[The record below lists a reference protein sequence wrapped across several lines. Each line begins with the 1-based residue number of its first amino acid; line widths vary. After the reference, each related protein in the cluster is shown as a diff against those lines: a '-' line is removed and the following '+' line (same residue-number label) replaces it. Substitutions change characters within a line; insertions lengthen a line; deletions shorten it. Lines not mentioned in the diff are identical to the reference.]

1 MTQSFTRSDVTL
13 ANWRTQPY
21 SQWAFHNASELVPSV
36 IIASNN
42 KPETPA
48 RDLGALAT
56 LKVRSLAGPMV
67 TLPEFLTQNA
77 TDAFVVMRRGVIA
90 AEWYAPHYDPARPH
104 LIFSITKSVTGLIA
118 EILAEQG
125 KLTFEDRVGDIMP
138 DMIGS
143 AFGDVSLR
151 HLFDMQVSVDFSD
164 DYLDTS
170 GAFDRYR
177 RAMLWNPEKPGEIAP
192 DLRLFLANIR
202 KGAHE
207 HGTRHAYHS
216 INTDLAGIVL
226 EVVTGQR
233 FADLVRDL
241 LWVPLG
247 AHSDAHITV
256 DRAGTAR
263 AGGGMSTTARDLA
276 RLGEMLRLGGRGIVP
291 ENHVAELWRGG
302 DRTLW
307 AEGDQAYLFSGGSYR
322 SYFYED
328 GAGVL
333 AGIGIHGQWLWIDP
347 ASETVIVRLS
357 AEPLPS
363 HEELDHAIIE
373 MLRSVANRN
382 DG

>member
-1 MTQSFTRSDVTL
+1 MTQAFSRSDVTL

-21 SQWAFHNASELVPSV
+21 SQWAFHNASELVPSA
-36 IIASNN
+36 IIASNR
-42 KPETPA
+42 KPEAPA
-48 RDLGALAT
+48 RDLGNLAT
-56 LKVRSLAGPMV
+56 LKVRSLAGSPV
-67 TLPEFLTQNA
+67 TLPEFLTENA

-125 KLTFEDRVGDIMP
+125 KLAFEDRVGDIMP

-143 AFGDVSLR
+143 AFGDVTLR
-151 HLFDMQVSVDFSD
+151 QLFDMQVSVDFSD

-177 RAMLWNPEKPGEIAP
+177 RAMLWNPEKAGETAP
-192 DLRLFLANIR
+192 DLRPFLASIR
-202 KGAHE
+202 KAAHE

-226 EVVTGQR
+226 EVVTGRR
-233 FADLVRDL
+233 FADLVSDM

-247 AHSDAHITV
+247 AHSDAHVTV

-291 ENHVAELWRGG
+291 ESRVADLWRGG

-307 AEGDQAYLFSGGSYR
+307 AEGDQAYLFAGGSYR
-322 SYFYED
+322 SYFYEN
-328 GAGVL
+328 GAGIV

-347 ASETVIVRLS
+347 ANETVIVRFS
-357 AEPLPS
+357 AEPLPI
-363 HEELDHAIIE
+363 HEELDHVIVA
-373 MLRSVANRN
+373 MLEAVANAN